1 MGKKFLM
8 RRVEAVSEIR
18 NETSVDNKS
27 DKMSSSKT
35 SQLSASP
42 STISQP
48 PMNRCGKRID
58 SPDELLEEQRR
69 RRKKG

>member
-27 DKMSSSKT
+27 DKMGSSKT